1 MTEYTGVS
9 TSTPNS
15 PENPSADS
23 VSSGSS
29 TTPSTSA
36 SSGVPARPRRV
47 WSRWLVVGLG
57 LLLAAGFLV
66 ALWGL
71 ASGVVRA
78 LVGEDSPGQTPVI
91 SDAGGQLAP
100 GTGWVQEN
108 REPRGAALA
117 AEYRRLAGTGET
129 PPAVTTLSE
138 TVADAESLSCES
150 STLAAVQTT
159 MASTRALDQLGEL
172 SAARA
177 DSPAAVEL
185 ATEVTAQTTSMTR
198 ALQQWVPPE
207 CWDEAGTAFQVPQR
221 AEAEVAALL
230 PGLTDQW
237 IRVWVTADS
246 EQVETV
252 ARNGLWQATVLEE
265 LSASN
270 APDRR

>member
-1 MTEYTGVS
+1 MS

-23 VSSGSS
+23 
-29 TTPSTSA
+29 A
-36 SSGVPARPRRV
+36 SSARSAPTPRPHRV

-78 LVGEDSPGQTPVI
+78 LVGEHSPGQTPVV
-91 SDAGGQLAP
+91 SDAGGDLAP

-108 REPRGAALA
+108 REQRGAALA
-117 AEYRRLAGTGET
+117 AEYRRMAGAGET
-129 PPAVTTLSE
+129 PPAVTTLTE
-138 TVADAESLSCES
+138 AVTAAQQLSCES
-150 STLAAVQTT
+150 TTLASVQTA
-159 MASTRALDQLGEL
+159 MASTRALDQVGEL

-177 DSPAAVEL
+177 DSPTAVEF
-185 ATEVTAQTTSMTR
+185 AGEVTEETASMSR
-198 ALQQWVPPE
+198 ALQQWVPSE
-207 CWDEAGTAFQVPQR
+207 CWDEAGTAFQVPER
-221 AEAEVAALL
+221 PDSEVAQLL

-270 APDRR
+270 APDRQ

>member
-15 PENPSADS
+15 PEKSSADP
-23 VSSGSS
+23 VS
-29 TTPSTSA
+29 TPPS
-36 SSGVPARPRRV
+36 RPRRV

-71 ASGVVRA
+71 ASGLVRA
-78 LVGEDSPGQTPVI
+78 LVGEHSPGQTPIV
-91 SDAGGQLAP
+91 SDAGADLAP

-108 REPRGAALA
+108 REQRGAALA
-117 AEYRRLAGTGET
+117 AEYRRLANAGET
-129 PPAVTTLSE
+129 PPAVTALPDS
-138 TVADAESLSCES
+138 VAAAEPLSCES
-150 STLAAVQTT
+150 STLESVHTA
-159 MASTRALDQLGEL
+159 MASTRALTQLGEV

-177 DSPAAVEL
+177 DSAAEREFSETVTTD
-185 ATEVTAQTTSMTR
+185 TEEISR
-198 ALQQWVPPE
+198 ALQAWVPSA
-207 CWDEAGTAFQVPQR
+207 CWAETTTGFQVPER
-221 AEAEVAALL
+221 PAAELAGLL

-237 IRVWVTADS
+237 VRVWVHADS

-252 ARNGLWQATVLEE
+252 ARNGLWQATVLEG
-265 LSASN
+265 LSESN